1 MVVTSGLLDV
11 KEKTFFTL
19 FEYLLMRKL
28 LQLLREIFFLLF
40 IAKLLL
46 YTEGGMNLLGPLI
59 GQSLGNTAKPSVIS
73 SFAFSPLS
81 FLSIE

>member
-1 MVVTSGLLDV
+1 MVVTSGLLGV

-73 SFAFSPLS
+73 SFAFSSSP
-81 FLSIE
+81 FCP